1 MALDFPPLVSVPAV
15 NLGRNPDLRTYPI
28 RQVNRAGSDFSPEEK
43 EASGPRYSGE
53 ASEPSVDTNLLAP
66 RQRGSNPRGWSP
78 RAPAHLLI
86 QSPGINHAPSTT
98 HAAHPLTQSLP

>member
-1 MALDFPPLVSVPAV
+1 MALDFPPLLSVPAV

-43 EASGPRYSGE
+43 EASDPRYSGE

-66 RQRGSNPRGWSP
+66 RQRDQTLVVGAQA
-78 RAPAHLLI
+78 APAHLLI